1 YARQTGTNTT
11 ADAQLI
17 QAIDEAK
24 RGNKHY
30 GYRRVT
36 AELHQQGFN
45 VNHKHVLRL
54 MHQMACLSTAYNR
67 KTRKYNSY
75 QGQVGKLAPN
85 RLRRRFKTD
94 RPYQKLV
101 ADVSEFRY
109 GGRSIN
115 E

>member
-1 YARQTGTNTT
+1 MSRSTYYYARQTGTNTT

-67 KTRKYNSY
+67 KTRKY
-75 QGQVGKLAPN
+75 
-85 RLRRRFKTD
+85 
-94 RPYQKLV
+94 
-101 ADVSEFRY
+101 
-109 GGRSIN
+109 
-115 E
+115 